1 MNKLIAITGG
11 IGSGKTSVSKIIKSL
26 GYKVFSADETYSE
39 LLNDKSFVKTIY
51 DALDIKSTNYVF
63 DRKLVAN
70 KVFNDNDCL
79 KKLNDITHPLIMKK
93 MLENSK
99 NESGVIFNEVPL
111 LFESGYQNLY
121 DEIIV
126 VKRSLEDRVNS
137 VTKRDGISKND
148 VLARINNQYD
158 YENKLN
164 IEHTLIVNDGS
175 LDKLTSSVK
184 VVLEKI
190 VK

>member
-11 IGSGKTSVSKIIKSL
+11 IGSGKTSVCKIIKSL

-51 DALDIKSTNYVF
+51 DALDIKSNNYVF

-70 KVFNDNDCL
+70 KVFNDNNCL

-99 NESGVIFNEVPL
+99 KESGVIFNEVPL
-111 LFESGYQNLY
+111 LFESGYQNHY
-121 DEIIV
+121 DGIIV

-148 VLARINNQYD
+148 VLARINNQFD